1 MMGRPYWSGQ
11 LKISLV
17 SLGVQLYPAVN
28 AQAGIRFHQIDKATG
43 QRVRHRNVVS
53 NTGNPAGNTAGN
65 AGDEDEVVQNA
76 GIVKGYEYAKGQ
88 YISID
93 PEEIQR
99 LRVPAKRVIEV
110 KQFVEL
116 KELAPEIFEK
126 PYFVLPDPK
135 TSAEAFAVVRAA
147 LEQSGKAAVGEV
159 AFSGREHLVAFAAPK
174 DKGHGLG
181 RGLMAY
187 TLRYAE
193 ELRPAEEYFS
203 GIAPVEI
210 DKKQLAMAADLIK
223 AYSAPFHYEEYK
235 DDYEAALH
243 ALIEAKQKNLPLPL
257 EDEAPAPA
265 KGMGLMDALRR
276 SLEEA
281 RPAATARKKPPA
293 RAGEGPVLVKP
304 AKRRHKA
311 A

>member
-17 SLGVQLYPAVN
+17 SFGVQLYPAVN
-28 AQAGIRFHQIDKATG
+28 AQAGISFHQIDKATG
-43 QRVRHRNVVS
+43 QRVRHRNVV
-53 NTGNPAGNTAGN
+53 N
-65 AGDEDEVVQNA
+65 EDEAVENA
-76 GIVKGYEYAKGQ
+76 GIVKGYEYAKGK

-93 PEEIQR
+93 PDEIKR

-110 KQFVEL
+110 KQFVDLGEL
-116 KELAPEIFEK
+116 TPEIFEK
-126 PYFVLPDPK
+126 PYFVLPDSK
-135 TSAEAFAVVRAA
+135 TSPEAFAVVRAA

-159 AFSGREHLVAFAAPK
+159 AFSGREHLVAFAVPK
-174 DKGHGLG
+174 DKGLG
-181 RGLMAY
+181 MMAY
-187 TLRYAE
+187 TMRYAE
-193 ELRPAEEYFS
+193 ELRQAGEYFS

-243 ALIEAKQKNLPLPL
+243 ELVEAKQKNLPLPL

-265 KGMGLMDALRR
+265 TGMGLMDALRR

-281 RPAATARKKPPA
+281 KPTATARKKPPA
-293 RAGEGPVLVKP
+293 RAGAGPVLVKP
-304 AKRRHKA
+304 SKRKHKA